1 MELLSAMVADAATA
15 FNGKLYVH
23 GGGWDA
29 LVVREFPADHPAMA
43 LALILCADSSEA
55 PRMGELRVQLVDED
69 GNDAGAGAAATLG
82 FGHNP
87 LHKAGQKTV
96 APVAIP
102 FEKIRFEKPGQ
113 YEFRIFWNG
122 DPLNL
127 SASFS
132 VTPPPLPTAGKAPA
146 SPQPPPNT

>member
-23 GGGWDA
+23 GGGWDS

-55 PRMGELRVQLVDED
+55 PGMGELRVQLVDED
-69 GNDAGAGAAATLG
+69 GIDVGVGAAATLG

-87 LHKAGQKTV
+87 LHKAGQKSV
-96 APVAIP
+96 VPLAIS
-102 FEKIRFEKPGQ
+102 FEKVRFERPGQ

-132 VTPPPLPTAGKAPA
+132 VTNPPPVLTAGQAA
-146 SPQPPPNT
+146 AQPPPHT

>member
-23 GGGWDA
+23 GGGWDS
-29 LVVREFPADHPAMA
+29 LLVREFPADHPAMA

-55 PRMGELRVQLVDED
+55 PGMGELRVQLVDED
-69 GNDAGAGAAATLG
+69 GIDAGVGAAATLG

-87 LHKAGQKTV
+87 LHKAGQKTAV
-96 APVAIP
+96 PLAIP

-122 DPLNL
+122 APLDL

-132 VTPPPLPTAGKAPA
+132 VTHPPIPTAGKAPA
-146 SPQPPPNT
+146 PPQPPPNT

>member
-15 FNGKLYVH
+15 FGGKLYVH
-23 GGGWDA
+23 GGGWDS

-55 PRMGELRVQLVDED
+55 PGMGELRVQLVDED
-69 GNDAGAGAAATLG
+69 GIDVGVGAAAALG

-87 LHKAGQKTV
+87 LHKTGQKTV
-96 APVAIP
+96 VPLAIP

-113 YEFRIFWNG
+113 YEFRVFWNG

-132 VTPPPLPTAGKAPA
+132 VTNPPPALTAGQAPA
-146 SPQPPPNT
+146 QPSPRT